1 MYSMCRK
8 LVTTYVY
15 EETWQ
20 MLKFGG
26 ACDRTRRELGGGGG
40 SRGKDNKKSV
50 FKRIKLFSL
59 GEEKDNS
66 DNLF

>member
-26 ACDRTRRELGGGGG
+26 ACDRTRRELGGGVVEE
-40 SRGKDNKKSV
+40 SIIRNQYLRESSYSV
-50 FKRIKLFSL
+50 
-59 GEEKDNS
+59 
-66 DNLF
+66 

>member
-1 MYSMCRK
+1 
-8 LVTTYVY
+8 
-15 EETWQ
+15 

-26 ACDRTRRELGGGGG
+26 ACDRTRRELGGGRG
-40 SRGKDNKKSV
+40 SRGKYNKKSV

-59 GEEKDNS
+59 FEEKDDS

>member
-26 ACDRTRRELGGGGG
+26 ACDRTRRELGGGGEVVEE
-40 SRGKDNKKSV
+40 SKKRNQYLRESSYSV
-50 FKRIKLFSL
+50 
-59 GEEKDNS
+59 
-66 DNLF
+66 